1 MKYLTLLSV
10 FISITT
16 LYGQNTPLAFG
27 GGEIEPLDV
36 DHQCVSESER
46 DSIWLDLQLKRTEL
60 MEEGKLTLSP
70 SRDVIAFQWPLRQAE
85 GFAPA
90 YMIDQS
96 HNVTDPIES
105 LMASAV
111 EIQRAFVQ
119 ASLVDRE
126 ALDAAQAESDVMM
139 GHRLVKQ
146 AFITDVSPILAEARR
161 RKGGAIDP
169 VGLYRASGYRG
180 FKAQERPMVE
190 GTSAGI
196 V

>member
-1 MKYLTLLSV
+1 M
-10 FISITT
+10 
-16 LYGQNTPLAFG
+16 
-27 GGEIEPLDV
+27 
-36 DHQCVSESER
+36 
-46 DSIWLDLQLKRTEL
+46 
-60 MEEGKLTLSP
+60 
-70 SRDVIAFQWPLRQAE
+70 E
-85 GFAPA
+85 GFSPA

-119 ASLVDRE
+119 ASLIDRE
-126 ALDAAQAESDVMM
+126 LLEAAQGGSDVML

-161 RKGGAIDP
+161 RKGGAVDP
-169 VGLYRASGYRG
+169 LDLYRTSGYRAE
-180 FKAQERPMVE
+180 KTKERPPVA